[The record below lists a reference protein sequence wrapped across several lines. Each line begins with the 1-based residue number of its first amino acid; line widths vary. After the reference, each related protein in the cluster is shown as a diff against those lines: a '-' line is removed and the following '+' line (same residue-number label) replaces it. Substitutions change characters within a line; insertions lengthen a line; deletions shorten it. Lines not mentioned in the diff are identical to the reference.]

1 MKALKWVG
9 RTLFLDPFAVRLCL
23 MVTLLFT
30 TIPPVKAVVG
40 PYIKVLL
47 AWGAVVLVADLF
59 TRRRALRNRYAGFL
73 ALFVSSYAVSI
84 AFNLSVDVVGNLSEL
99 AYMILFFFVL
109 FAYDPDGS
117 LERVMWEIR
126 TLAWVFIVVTALMTL
141 GCLFTFVFSIN
152 YHYVVDTGANYTDI
166 VAFGMMDNRLYGLYN
181 PNAGSVLNL
190 LSSAFSLL
198 LLVHGVRR
206 WEQVALGVNLVLQY
220 VCLLLTLSRTSW
232 YMYVV
237 FMALFVF
244 FVAPWR
250 GIAQRP
256 RVREW
261 ARAGGTVLVAALLI
275 LLSTPVKTVLIQIPS
290 AVQSV
295 LPEDFGK
302 SETPSSGDESPDNP
316 LQSTPSGT
324 DATVGREED
333 EEGGVLTG
341 RQYLW
346 KGGWEAFLRQPFFGT
361 THGGLYDATADFIS
375 DYWHRYVHSGGLH
388 NMAFMVLACSGG
400 VGFLILL
407 SFLLFSGGRALKWLW
422 RRRGDR
428 STALCNG
435 LIIML
440 LTILGIEMFESRLLY
455 MVTIFGVMFWMLYG
469 YTMRLVDACEPEK
482 AARGGAYNRLLR
494 RFAEKGRQA

>member
-1 MKALKWVG
+1 MKAWKWVG

-23 MVTLLFT
+23 VVVLLFT

-73 ALFVSSYAVSI
+73 ALFTGSYAISI
-84 AFNLSVDVVGNLSEL
+84 LLNRSAGLVGNVSEL

-117 LERVMWEIR
+117 PERVKWEIC
-126 TLAWVFIVVTALMTL
+126 TLSRVFVVITALTTL
-141 GCLFTFVFSIN
+141 VCLATFVFSIN
-152 YHYVVDTGANYTDI
+152 FHYVVETGANYDDV

-181 PNAGSVLNL
+181 PNAGSMLNL

-198 LLVHGVRR
+198 LMVHGVRR
-206 WEQVALGVNLVLQY
+206 WERVALGINLVLQY

-237 FMALFVF
+237 FMTLFAF
-244 FVAPWR
+244 FVVPWHEVVR
-250 GIAQRP
+250 RP
-256 RVREW
+256 RVCEL
-261 ARAGGTVLVAALLI
+261 ARTGGTVLVAALLI
-275 LLSTPVKTVLIQIPS
+275 LLATPVKTVLVQIPS

-302 SETPSSGDESPDNP
+302 NETPSISNESPGGP

-324 DATVGREED
+324 DATVNRQED
-333 EEGGVLTG
+333 EEGGLLTG

-346 KGGWEAFLRQPFFGT
+346 KSGWEAFLRQPLFGT

-400 VGFLILL
+400 VGFLVLL
-407 SFLLFSGGRALKWLW
+407 SFLLLSGVRALKWLW

-428 STALCNG
+428 SAALCNG
-435 LIIML
+435 LIVML
-440 LTILGIEMFESRLLY
+440 LTILGTEMFESRLLY
-455 MVTIFGVMFWMLYG
+455 VVTVFGAVFWVLYG
-469 YTMRLVDACEPEK
+469 YAMRLVDACEPEK
-482 AARGGAYNRLLR
+482 AARSGLANRWHAFWEKR
-494 RFAEKGRQA
+494 RCR